1 MADSSIVLKERVEI
15 DLNRPLKDF
24 DLPNA
29 RAFAGKS
36 KRENQGDLLCYVC
49 DPAIPPRHVD
59 LESLRGFSETAT
71 LRFVEWGVVTWRPD
85 HRRTPV
91 VVYGMPQG
99 GRVANSVADVI
110 NPLSDEALTRN
121 FLTPVMACLRD
132 LSARGLPHRGIRPD
146 NLFYSDANKRHIILG
161 DGMTCPPGLNNPS
174 FCETLEQ
181 SMADPIARGRGGVS
195 DDLYAVGVCVIFLL
209 LGRNPA
215 HEVSTQELI
224 ERKISQSSYSAL
236 TAGARIQM
244 NMVELLRGL
253 LADDPRERWS
263 VREVELWI
271 GGRRLTPKQAKL
283 PSKAARPLTVASY
296 DYDNVRSVADAMGR
310 NWLVAG
316 EVVRSQD
323 FDNWIRRSLGDERV
337 TEAVNKVLGG
347 PQVIARTPDSDNPK
361 LVTKACMALDAAAPI
376 RHKGFACHV
385 DGVGAALAMSFDRE
399 DVRQKVADFINGKF
413 VGQWMSLQ
421 ARNRSDLNE
430 LYSLYDRLPVPLNQT
445 GMGFGIERVL
455 YELNEHLHCLS
466 PLIEAHY
473 VTTIEHLIPAIEAAA
488 KGRDRPRMPV
498 DRHIAAFAAARSN
511 DVDERYLRPLSGGD
525 RSGTDQILSALTLLQ
540 RIQVMAKNGPAPTIS
555 AWFAELMQPA
565 VNSFHNLKQRKMIE
579 QNVIRAAETGVLSE
593 LQSIYADQK
602 AIQRDQQGYTNA
614 QQEHRY
620 CGAQIEQ
627 LNLELQNREHMATE
641 LGEQVAAVASGVVG
655 SLGATAIVIMYML

>member
-1 MADSSIVLKERVEI
+1 MAENAIVLKERVEI
-15 DLNRPLKDF
+15 DPNKPLPTF

-29 RAFAGKS
+29 RAFAGKAR
-36 KRENQGDLLCYVC
+36 RENQGDLLAYVC
-49 DPAIPPRHVD
+49 DAAIPPRHDD
-59 LESLRGFSETAT
+59 LETMRGFTGSAS
-71 LRFVEWGVVTWRPD
+71 LRFVEWGIVTWRPD
-85 HRRTPV
+85 HRRLPV
-91 VVYGMPQG
+91 VVYEMPSG
-99 GRVANSVADVI
+99 GRVAEKLSDTI
-110 NPLSDEALTRN
+110 EPLSDEAITRN
-121 FLTPVMACLRD
+121 FLTPVMATLRD

-146 NLFYSDANKRHIILG
+146 NLFYSDANKRHIVIG
-161 DGMTCPPGLNNPS
+161 DGLTCPPGLNNPVFS
-174 FCETLEQ
+174 ETLEQ
-181 SMADPIARGRGGVS
+181 GMADPIARGRGGVS

-209 LGRNPA
+209 LGRNPVHGLPA
-215 HEVSTQELI
+215 QELI
-224 ERKISQSSYSAL
+224 ERKIAHSSYAAL

-253 LADDPRERWS
+253 LADDSRDRWS

-283 PSKAARPLTVASY
+283 PTKAARPLNVAGH
-296 DYDNVRSVADAMGR
+296 DHDNVRSAADGLGR

-337 TEAVNKVLGG
+337 TDAINKVLGG
-347 PQVIARTPDSDNPK
+347 PQVIARSPDSDNAK
-361 LVTKACMALDAAAPI
+361 LVTRACMSLDPAAPL

-385 DGVGAALAMSFDRE
+385 DGVGAALAMAFERE
-399 DVRQKVADFINGKF
+399 DLRQKVADFINGKF

-421 ARNRSDLNE
+421 PRTRSDLNE
-430 LYSLYDRLPVPLNQT
+430 LYSLFDRLPVPLNQT
-445 GMGFGIERVL
+445 GTGYGIERVL
-455 YELNEHLHCLS
+455 YELNPHQHCLS

-473 VTTIEHLIPAIEAAA
+473 VTTIEHLIPAMEAAS

-498 DRHIAAFAAARSN
+498 DRHIAAFTGARSN

-525 RSGTDQILSALTLLQ
+525 RSGTDQILAALTLLQ
-540 RIQVMAKNGPAPTIS
+540 RVQVMAKNGPTPNLA
-555 AWFAELMQPA
+555 AWFAELLQPA
-565 VNSFHNLKQRKMIE
+565 VNAFHNLKQRKTVE
-579 QNVIRAAETGVLSE
+579 QNVARAAETGVLSE

-602 AIQRDQQGYTNA
+602 AIQRDQQGYTHA

-655 SLGATAIVIMYML
+655 SLGSTAIVILYML